1 MSVVGHWQIQNADE
15 WSFEESG
22 DANKQMYVLNA
33 AGGGTARG
41 YVFLPNGMARVEAAT
56 QVGIGEGAFEYFVWY
71 DARKWNTFEISVF
84 GGAGTVR
91 TRMWNPSASAY
102 DSELRPLGVLL
113 MLMKRIPRS
122 DDGFTLIEVLVALL
136 ILAIVALGVAGMFSH
151 AMVVNASGYDYARLA
166 SQARFVLEELRA
178 RPFDD
183 PTLVATTGTI
193 WVPQSAT
200 YSNSDFTATYA
211 ITDFSINNW
220 TDLGAWTPPT
230 AGNPGNV
237 KRITVR
243 LRSTAQNLQGR
254 RELVVSAL
262 KVRGDDETP

>member
-1 MSVVGHWQIQNADE
+1 
-15 WSFEESG
+15 
-22 DANKQMYVLNA
+22 
-33 AGGGTARG
+33 
-41 YVFLPNGMARVEAAT
+41 
-56 QVGIGEGAFEYFVWY
+56 
-71 DARKWNTFEISVF
+71 
-84 GGAGTVR
+84 
-91 TRMWNPSASAY
+91 
-102 DSELRPLGVLL
+102 
-113 MLMKRIPRS
+113 MLIKHIPRS

-183 PTLVATTGTI
+183 PTLVATTGTL
-193 WVPQSAT
+193 WVPQGAA
-200 YSNSDFTATYA
+200 YSNRNFTATYA
-211 ITDFSINNW
+211 ITDFSITNW
-220 TDLGAWTPPT
+220 NDLGVWTAPT
-230 AGNPGNV
+230 GGLPGNV

-262 KVRGDDETP
+262 KVES